1 MRITHHRGMST
12 AHRLPHTATVDSISL
27 EDVRGRVVDLR
38 HTTGI
43 LVDLRRT
50 ATDTYEV
57 TMVLGG
63 GDDSERLVMSGVG
76 GTENLHLH
84 S

>member
-1 MRITHHRGMST
+1 MST
-12 AHRLPHTATVDSISL
+12 AHKLPHTTTVDSVRL
-27 EDVRGRVVDLR
+27 EDFRGRVVDLR
-38 HTTGI
+38 HTTGV

-50 ATDTYEV
+50 ATDTYVV

-63 GDDSERLVMSGVG
+63 GDDSERIVMSGVG

-84 S
+84 V

>member
-1 MRITHHRGMST
+1 MS
-12 AHRLPHTATVDSISL
+12 AVHKLPHTMTVDSVPL
-27 EDVRGRVVDLR
+27 EDVRGRVIDLR

-43 LVDLRRT
+43 LADLRRT

-63 GDDSERLVMSGVG
+63 GDDSERVVMSGVT

-84 S
+84 V

>member
-1 MRITHHRGMST
+1 MST
-12 AHRLPHTATVDSISL
+12 AHKLPHTTTVDSIRL
-27 EDVRGRVVDLR
+27 EDFRGRVVDLR

-63 GDDSERLVMSGVG
+63 GDDSERIVMAGVG

-84 S
+84 V

>member
-1 MRITHHRGMST
+1 M
-12 AHRLPHTATVDSISL
+12 TVDSVPL
-27 EDVRGRVVDLR
+27 EDVRGRVIDLR

-43 LVDLRRT
+43 LADLRRT

-63 GDDSERLVMSGVG
+63 GDDSERVVMSGVT

-84 S
+84 V